1 VSRLGA
7 TAFFVGT
14 FTLLHALASVGTY
27 LWSIKR
33 AMEISYRFAPRSW
46 LDSALEIVSNILL
59 SPLFALVFHLRFQ
72 MLRGAGA
79 YLAVLSNS
87 FLWALVVWWLVVRFR
102 RKRVAET

>member
-1 VSRLGA
+1 MSRVRE

-33 AMEISYRFAPRSW
+33 AMEINYRAVPRIW
-46 LDSALEIVSNILL
+46 LDSALEIASNILL
-59 SPLFALVFHLRFQ
+59 SPLFALFFHLRFQ
-72 MLRGAGA
+72 MLRGVGA

-102 RKRVAET
+102 NKLVHKA